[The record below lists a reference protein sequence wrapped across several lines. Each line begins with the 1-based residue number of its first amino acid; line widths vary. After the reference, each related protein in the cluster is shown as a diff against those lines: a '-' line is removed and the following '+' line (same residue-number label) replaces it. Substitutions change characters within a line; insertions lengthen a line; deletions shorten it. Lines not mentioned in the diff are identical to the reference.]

1 MELNIFKLILLSLSL
16 ILLVHYIFNYLQ
28 ASFTVPK
35 VKDMINRPKEKY
47 DSIMRVVNKQD
58 SNNVNSNINDN
69 MKSEL
74 DSYINEI
81 NSNKNENIVSLNSET
96 NQINSSQISQIPV
109 NISESNSMN
118 DTTPISQLNTYSENT
133 LNT

>member
-1 MELNIFKLILLSLSL
+1 MELNILKLILLSVSL

-47 DSIMRVVNKQD
+47 DSMMQVINTQKSD
-58 SNNVNSNINDN
+58 NVNSNVNDN

-81 NSNKNENIVSLNSET
+81 NSNKNENIDSINSET
-96 NQINSSQISQIPV
+96 NRFNSSHIPQV
-109 NISESNSMN
+109 TGNIPGSNSMN

>member
-58 SNNVNSNINDN
+58 SNNVNSNVNDN

>member
-58 SNNVNSNINDN
+58 SNNVNSNVNDN

-81 NSNKNENIVSLNSET
+81 NSNKNENIDLLISET

-109 NISESNSMN
+109 NISESSSMN